1 MLQSCS
7 VWPTGDTWE
16 CDMVASLKDI
26 WDVLHGTEHCIQ
38 YFTIS
43 IMENNHIAE
52 ISAVTVFQ

>member
-1 MLQSCS
+1 M
-7 VWPTGDTWE
+7 WPTGDKWE

-43 IMENNHIAE
+43 RMENNHIAE